1 MTIEAGRQVLRLEA
15 EAIQSLAERLDDR
28 FLAALDI
35 LGRCQGRIVTTGMG
49 KSGII
54 ARKLAATFASTGSPS
69 LFLHPAE
76 AIHGDLGMLAGGD
89 VVVAL
94 SNSGETEEIVRLLEY
109 IRRLAIPLLV
119 ITGSPD
125 STLGRLADLCLDT
138 GAPREACHLGLAP
151 TASTAASLAL
161 GDALAVGLSHRKG
174 FRQEDFALLHPG
186 GKIGKKLRRIADLMR
201 TGAAVPR
208 VRTGADMKEA
218 IYVMSN
224 GRMGI
229 TAVTDD
235 DGRLLGAISDGDLRR
250 LLERYGG
257 GLLELTAGHCMNPGP
272 KTIGAEELA
281 TAALARMEQHKIT
294 SLFITDAGGILRGA
308 IHLHDLWQTEL
319 F

>member
-1 MTIEAGRQVLRLEA
+1 MTLEVGRQVLYLEA
-15 EAIQSLAERLDDR
+15 EAIRSLAERLDSR
-28 FLAALDI
+28 FTTAMDL

-94 SNSGETEEIVRLLEY
+94 SNSGETEEIIRLLEY
-109 IRRLAIPLLV
+109 IRRLAIPLVVL
-119 ITGSPD
+119 TGHPD

-138 GAPREACHLGLAP
+138 GDPREACHLGLAP
-151 TASTAASLAL
+151 TASTAAAMAL

-174 FRQEDFALLHPG
+174 FRLEDFALLHPG
-186 GKIGKKLRRIADLMR
+186 GKLGKKLRRIADLMR
-201 TGAAVPR
+201 AGAALPR
-208 VRTGADMKEA
+208 VRAGASMKEV

-229 TAVTDD
+229 AAVTED
-235 DGRLLGAISDGDLRR
+235 DGKLIGAISDGDLRR
-250 LLERYGG
+250 LLERHGSHV
-257 GLLELTAGHCMNPGP
+257 LELTAGECMTPAP
-272 KTIGAEELA
+272 KTIAAGELA
-281 TAALARMEQHKIT
+281 TAALAVMERNKIT
-294 SLFITDAGGILRGA
+294 SLFVTDAEGRLQGA